1 MSPGSVE
8 YRFKWLLE
16 ELEKRF
22 PSTME
27 EMLSSSVAPEMLY
40 IKKIDA
46 YMKDAVDKQLSD
58 SV

>member
-1 MSPGSVE
+1 MSAGAGSVE

-27 EMLSSSVAPEMLY
+27 EMLSSAVAPEMLY
-40 IKKIDA
+40 IKKLDQ
-46 YMKDAVDKQLSD
+46 MLEHKE
-58 SV
+58 

>member
-1 MSPGSVE
+1 MSSGPGSVE

-27 EMLSSSVAPEMLY
+27 EMLSSAVAPEMLY
-40 IKKIDA
+40 IKKLDE
-46 YMKDAVDKQLSD
+46 YMKSKA
-58 SV
+58 

>member
-1 MSPGSVE
+1 MTPGSVE
-8 YRFKWLLE
+8 CRFKWLLE

-40 IKKIDA
+40 VKKLDA
-46 YMKDAVDKQLSD
+46 YMKENKVVDNS
-58 SV
+58 